1 MGRKTGTKKQSGMK
15 YIKKLNKTFYS
26 VELDNKYFISDMDGI
41 NKRITEKQY
50 HNLLFDNFKPK

>member
-1 MGRKTGTKKQSGMK
+1 MK

-26 VELDNKYFISDMDGI
+26 VELDNKYFISDMQGI

-50 HNLLFDNFKPK
+50 HNLLFDNFNPE